1 MKQLLI
7 ILLCFLTLADYSFA
21 AEVYVDIPAKPTS
34 REVNSLMR
42 NKELFAAKV
51 MEYYSTAVMLKA
63 QLDFMNIEHDISV
76 PAPTVND
83 LSFRDKK
90 VLISYYR
97 LILKLEDTI
106 VQAPDHPDKVMI
118 ESLRDR
124 LKSSHRSI
132 DSLKTIIFEKDLQ
145 NQHIDFYK
153 DNMERLIK
161 KLDELIVDM
170 DSMHVSHIDE
180 MMELRDAIISY
191 YEYDWRNN
199 EPFASVG
206 ISGNMFLANGY
217 DKVDNKPSLGVQVS
231 VNLYK
236 LFGWWSGLYVWYEH
250 INPLIKTT
258 YLDKETDHRHY
269 KNDFEWKSN
278 LSALGF
284 SQRFHFS
291 SNNHKYRDGLKIAA
305 GYFWSSGTIY
315 NYAGDFEYHG
325 GRLDLEYFAG
335 NFGLAVPVEAYMTLS
350 VYHSFSKDLIFHHGM
365 PDYHGNYHGDI
376 NIGRT
381 HIAGKLGLRLNLHK
395 LPF

>member
-7 ILLCFLTLADYSFA
+7 ILLCFMMMADYSFA
-21 AEVYVDIPAKPTS
+21 AEVYVDIPPKPTS

-63 QLDFMNIEHDISV
+63 QLEFMNIEHDISV

-97 LILKLEDTI
+97 LILKLEDRI
-106 VQAPDHPDKVMI
+106 LQAPEDPDKVMI
-118 ESLRDR
+118 ENLRSR
-124 LKSSHRSI
+124 LKSAHRDI

-153 DNMERLIK
+153 DNMERLIQ
-161 KLDELIVDM
+161 KLDVLIVEM

-217 DKVDNKPSLGVQVS
+217 EKVDNKPSLGVQVS
-231 VNLYK
+231 LNLYK

-258 YLDKETDHRHY
+258 YFEKETDYRNY
-269 KNDFEWKSN
+269 KHDFEWKSN

-291 SNNHKYRDGLKIAA
+291 SNNDKYRDGLKIAA

-315 NYAGDFEYHG
+315 NYAGDFDYHG